1 MDLQAMREK
10 RDQLKKDLRA
20 VLSGVEERRSKNGE
34 LWPADEKAK
43 ADKIKAELVPL
54 NDQIDGEERALEM
67 EGFLLDEEEKR
78 AKQGGRP
85 KLGDEVPG
93 MPGREFGQMFSQRS
107 EAAAWQAKEEK
118 RAMAL
123 AAWSRSQFADTQ
135 VTEEHRAAA
144 KEFNLD
150 MNSRAIEF
158 RGWSP
163 ETTMEARAA
172 LAARGWGESA
182 VDALRDRFASMPVER
197 RAIAYGQTE
206 KDSFI
211 PSNFQTAYEIA
222 FHGMGGVMDLVDLII
237 TDVSDSIPFPFVDDY
252 GNEGARVGVGD
263 ITDQDAQTIK
273 APKLQVIEFQSKYMK
288 IHKSLLANSPM
299 MWVSMLGAVAGER
312 LRKAMEREL
321 AVGPLATA
329 DRFRGYVASSPVAFR
344 QAVAGTYTYA
354 ETRKLKMSVIQ
365 EHRDNG
371 AYVVNNEQLVLLDAL
386 LDTTGR
392 PMFDAD
398 TGRLCGSPYRVVNY
412 VQAQTGSA
420 TGNKMLFFG
429 NPKAIKMR
437 LMNITRLEKLVE
449 LFATTHQAA
458 FVAYRGADAELL
470 RGSND
475 ANAPMKAMDRP

>member
-1 MDLQAMREK
+1 MTLQEMREN
-10 RDQLKKDLRA
+10 RDQLKKELRA
-20 VLSGVEERRSKNGE
+20 VLSGVEERRSKNAE

-43 ADKIKAELVPL
+43 ADKIKSELVRL
-54 NDQIDGEERALEM
+54 NDQIENEERSLEL
-67 EGFLLDEEEKR
+67 EGYLLDEEEKR

-85 KLGDEVPG
+85 NLGDEIPG
-93 MPGREFGQMFSQRS
+93 QPGREFGMFFREKS
-107 EAAAWQAKEEK
+107 AAAVWQAKEEK

-123 AAWSRSQFADTQ
+123 AAWSRDKLADQ
-135 VTEEHRAAA
+135 HVTEEHRAAA
-144 KEFNLD
+144 RELGLHLE
-150 MNSRAIEF
+150 SRAIEF

-163 ETTMEARAA
+163 EQTMEARAA

-182 VDALRDRFASMPVER
+182 VDALRDRFATMPVER

-222 FHGMGGVMDLVDLII
+222 FHGMGGVMDLVDLIV
-237 TDVSDSIPFPFVDDY
+237 TDSGESIPFPFVDDY

-263 ITDQDAQTIK
+263 ITDQDAQTLK

-354 ETRKLKMSVIQ
+354 ETRRLKMSVIQ
-365 EHRDNG
+365 EHRTPG
-371 AYVVNNEQLVLLDAL
+371 AYIVNNEQLVLLDAL
-386 LDTTGR
+386 VDTTGR
-392 PMFDAD
+392 PLFDAD
-398 TGRLCGSPYRVVNY
+398 SGLLCGSPYRVVNY

-437 LMNITRLEKLVE
+437 LMNVTRLEKLVE
-449 LFATTHQAA
+449 LFATQHQAA

-470 RGSND
+470 RGTD
-475 ANAPMKAMDRP
+475 PANAPMKAMDRP